1 MPDIAQFH
9 ALVRSCTRAPLL
21 GGGKK
26 RKLCIFLIM
35 FLLSLKVFGQEDVLF
50 SNNGYI
56 TFQNQELF
64 ILIVLVNDLQEAVNT
79 WRIPNTTPTIYETT
93 MVKIN
98 EPISLFIIYGTEN
111 DSIDLTYNLRI
122 REPNGAISEVKY
134 DGLKISDV
142 VISKRTLYPANVMPT
157 IVFDENEEIGIYYF
171 IIQVFDENELIKT
184 FILEFNLFA

>member
-1 MPDIAQFH
+1 
-9 ALVRSCTRAPLL
+9 
-21 GGGKK
+21 
-26 RKLCIFLIM
+26 M

>member
-1 MPDIAQFH
+1 
-9 ALVRSCTRAPLL
+9 
-21 GGGKK
+21 
-26 RKLCIFLIM
+26 
-35 FLLSLKVFGQEDVLF
+35 
-50 SNNGYI
+50 
-56 TFQNQELF
+56 
-64 ILIVLVNDLQEAVNT
+64 
-79 WRIPNTTPTIYETT
+79 